1 MKFKELKKFV
11 AIKMKMEKDHNYQP
25 VMIKTLMQNNGSAS
39 KAKIK
44 LELQRNNPQ
53 YPTKY
58 FSNSSVF
65 QVLTENHHVAEFDER
80 IQKYVLI
87 DYDSFSITERTDL
100 IQLCEQKITD
110 TLKNTQKNSKIISQ
124 NLKNESSLHAQKRT
138 CMGTCK
144 KFQVAKPRGIG
155 RYGSGQCHC
164 QMCNVWMDHNGC
176 KLKDG
181 SDATAEDYGWFCK
194 CCNYRVRRRPR
205 NAKYKA
211 KFRALTKQDTE
222 YNNTDTKI
230 DSSYFNKQQIKMI
243 QKIAQTIPENQKDF
257 DLAVCV
263 EQLWNNNISK
273 YDIVT
278 EFDEEIEKIIE
289 LAYTIA
295 PPNQISMIVEFERI
309 KYLLDHI
316 PTKQDIDK
324 YSELN
329 SSQYNDKFQ
338 SWEYLLDK
346 LDYYSQYKNESKVN
360 VNKFNKSKANVN
372 KSSESKTDGLDHK
385 FDKNYFSDRTVT
397 EVNNKVN
404 EIREQI
410 QIFCKKRD
418 AETGYMEYS
427 HEEMFYLLEQ
437 YLMMLPN
444 KEEYKDIKNF
454 L

>member
-1 MKFKELKKFV
+1 MRKSELVWEPVRNFKLPNRTGLV
-11 AIKMKMEKDHNYQP
+11 DMVQDSVTVRC
-25 VMIKTLMQNNGSAS
+25 VM
-39 KAKIK
+39 
-44 LELQRNNPQ
+44 
-53 YPTKY
+53 
-58 FSNSSVF
+58 
-65 QVLTENHHVAEFDER
+65 
-80 IQKYVLI
+80 
-87 DYDSFSITERTDL
+87 
-100 IQLCEQKITD
+100 
-110 TLKNTQKNSKIISQ
+110 
-124 NLKNESSLHAQKRT
+124 
-138 CMGTCK
+138 
-144 KFQVAKPRGIG
+144 
-155 RYGSGQCHC
+155 YG
-164 QMCNVWMDHNGC
+164 WIHNGC

-181 SDATAEDYGWFCK
+181 SNATVEDYGWFCK
-194 CCNYRVRRRPR
+194 CCNYRVRRHPR

-289 LAYTIA
+289 LAYTID

-329 SSQYNDKFQ
+329 SLQYNDKFQ

-346 LDYYSQYKNESKVN
+346 TRL
-360 VNKFNKSKANVN
+360 
-372 KSSESKTDGLDHK
+372 LL
-385 FDKNYFSDRTVT
+385 TVQ
-397 EVNNKVN
+397 K
-404 EIREQI
+404 
-410 QIFCKKRD
+410 
-418 AETGYMEYS
+418 
-427 HEEMFYLLEQ
+427 
-437 YLMMLPN
+437 
-444 KEEYKDIKNF
+444 
-454 L
+454 